1 MAELS
6 AERSEVRARI
16 LYWGP
21 EGAGTSTNLEHVARK
36 LRSDHRGELRRV
48 PTALDPTA
56 AYEVLPI
63 ALGEIAGTRVQLE
76 VVAVPGAPEHAPT
89 RKQLLDRADGVVLV
103 VDASPDRLEAD
114 LAAFDELR
122 RTLGAYGRSLGELP
136 LVVQYNKCDRGD
148 ELTLEELHR
157 KLDLR
162 GVAVF
167 EAVAHEGRGVLPT
180 LTTISKRVIRHL
192 REGGLDAVAP
202 RGEEPLAET
211 EAPGSGAPAEL
222 AAPRPEPAEPPAD
235 PAQAAPPPEPTPWAS
250 EPADPA
256 FEPALEELDEPE
268 GLEEPET
275 LPPLEAVEA
284 GILAEERDPEAAAEA
299 EALARRAEAQLGAPW
314 ETPAEPAGHGA
325 APVPQGAGSLR
336 GLRLAEVGT
345 PRRVGDRD
353 LVVPLE
359 LEDGEGHRV
368 AVRLAV
374 SLDLLVG
381 AGEEGED

>member
-63 ALGEIAGTRVQLE
+63 SLGEIAGTRVQLE

-103 VDASPDRLEAD
+103 VDASPDRLAAD
-114 LAAFDELR
+114 LEAFDELR
-122 RTLGAYGRSLGELP
+122 RALGAYGRSLGELP
-136 LVVQYNKCDRGD
+136 LVVQYNKCDRSD

-167 EAVAHEGRGVLPT
+167 EAVAHEGKGVLPT

-192 REGGLDAVAP
+192 REGGLEAATP
-202 RGEEPLAET
+202 RGEEPLEEAGTAASGVAAEL
-211 EAPGSGAPAEL
+211 EPLPRQGPAAPAAGPE
-222 AAPRPEPAEPPAD
+222 PEPAPSA
-235 PAQAAPPPEPTPWAS
+235 PEPTGS
-250 EPADPA
+250 A
-256 FEPALEELDEPE
+256 FEPELEEAK
-268 GLEEPET
+268 EPET

-299 EALARRAEAQLGAPW
+299 EALARRAEAELGTPW
-314 ETPAEPAGHGA
+314 DTSAEQPGEVA
-325 APVPQGAGSLR
+325 AQEPTRTGSLA

-345 PRRVGDRD
+345 ARRVGERD

-359 LEDGEGHRV
+359 LEDGEGRRV

-374 SLDLLVG
+374 SLDLLEG
-381 AGEEGED
+381 EGED